1 MIPIYTRWSNREAF
15 WIRTRTPVSDQL
27 EPLVVVD
34 ILDDPFGDT
43 LETVHDL
50 PERVVRCGTCP
61 GGTPGTQR
69 GAGAG
74 LPADD
79 VLAMFDDPAAT
90 GRRWAED
97 QDDRVAESAP

>member
-43 LETVHDL
+43 LNQSQGE
-50 PERVVRCGTCP
+50 
-61 GGTPGTQR
+61 
-69 GAGAG
+69 
-74 LPADD
+74 
-79 VLAMFDDPAAT
+79 M
-90 GRRWAED
+90 RR
-97 QDDRVAESAP
+97 RMG